1 MIREVISIKGKEYSL
16 RYTIR
21 NMIMYEEIA
30 GVPFNPSKTLN
41 VLLFVFCVLVC
52 NNPDFRLGL
61 NEFVDAC
68 DEDPS
73 IFRAY
78 SDWMEGEM
86 ERRKLMIG
94 EDGDVPADGDK
105 KKALHSGPVRRIGT

>member
-61 NEFVDAC
+61 KEFVDAC

-73 IFRAY
+73 ILRTY

-94 EDGDVPADGDK
+94 EDGDAPEDGDK
-105 KKALHSGPVRRIGT
+105 KKGSP